1 MPSCFSCRPPGTGRA
16 GGSHHASI
24 LRQHG
29 RGFAGEGAA
38 RTLSL
43 EGDPGWRLRCNLALA
58 GQVWG
63 CQTVARPGYPSSMAA
78 PVGQLLLRP
87 FIQRCQYGHFPN
99 PTKPRFSLSKG
110 SNGRPGN
117 VYGIRTGPKWLVFRR
132 LVVPTSAKH
141 VRRYETN
148 YYDFAGD
155 GPGIKQ
161 LCCHARSAGRF

>member
-1 MPSCFSCRPPGTGRA
+1 MPNYFSYRLPGIGRA

-24 LRQHG
+24 LHQHG

-43 EGDPGWRLRCNLALA
+43 EGDLGWDLRCNLSLA

-63 CQTVARPGYPSSMAA
+63 CQTIARLGYTSLMAC

-87 FIQRCQYGHFPN
+87 LIQRCQYFHFPN
-99 PTKPRFSLSKG
+99 PTKPRFTLLKAG
-110 SNGRPGN
+110 NGRLDN
-117 VYGIRTGPKWLVFRR
+117 ICGIRTGSKCLMFRR

-148 YYDFAGD
+148 YYDFAG
-155 GPGIKQ
+155 GSPGIKQ
-161 LCCHARSAGRF
+161 LCCHARSPGRF